1 MLYVPCFLVCCSFIH
16 SVSGQSSISV
26 QFSSVTRSSSAADLA
41 NFASSFRFFI
51 FIYYHYILP
60 SQLAP
65 IGCRLRK
72 ERTNSFHSYSLVCW
86 HIILCII
93 DSMLWSFQT
102 TSHTHTHK
110 HVGTQYYQ
118 EWLHLN
124 QLTEYEDDD
133 VDADGWHLT
142 PMWLHVDVL
151 LCYTNTLYDWLW
163 WWRWLQPSCGRVLEV
178 NSIFYGNKHK
188 VCFLDDCDN

>member
-1 MLYVPCFLVCCSFIH
+1 MFH
-16 SVSGQSSISV
+16 
-26 QFSSVTRSSSAADLA
+26 
-41 NFASSFRFFI
+41 ASSFVVHSFIPFLGKARSAYNSVQLHVHRQLLTWPTLHLVFVFFI

-110 HVGTQYYQ
+110 HVGTQYCQ